1 MTMVID
7 KQEWRHWVSR
17 EKSVAPSSYEMMT
30 ETGDIDLKPNE
41 EVEVLFKF
49 LTIRDTPVLP
59 QDISLYPPQA
69 YIRPR
74 KIQLIVLNSNKQ
86 PYLNTEVNVVPS
98 SAPIDHTFRYYEP
111 QNSHVNL
118 TVPPFIYM
126 DQIGLHATVSKPNA
140 YVEIERK
147 TGVMIVQT
155 KTEDENSIS
164 DIILFVY
171 RDSYKEF
178 LMATI

>member
-1 MTMVID
+1 M
-7 KQEWRHWVSR
+7 
-17 EKSVAPSSYEMMT
+17 
-30 ETGDIDLKPNE
+30 
-41 EVEVLFKF
+41 
-49 LTIRDTPVLP
+49 
-59 QDISLYPPQA
+59 
-69 YIRPR
+69 
-74 KIQLIVLNSNKQ
+74 
-86 PYLNTEVNVVPS
+86 PS